1 MTMVYVVYVLF
12 NVCLRV
18 FQARIHTQ
26 YVFVYT
32 HMYVRIRNGIRA
44 YTCCKSCICTFKMS
58 VYMFVYDNR
67 LFCIRDIDCLYTRS
81 QTRIRTLLFDVDKQR
96 QIYIRDLRN
105 CVDTL
110 FNNRIQNYRLFVYD
124 NGICCIRTV
133 QCLSTCFSGAYTHSV
148 CVCIHAHVCTYTQRH
163 TRVYVLQIVYMYIQN
178 VRVYVCIR

>member
-1 MTMVYVVYVLF
+1 MFVYVF
-12 NVCLRV
+12 FR
-18 FQARIHTQ
+18 R
-26 YVFVYT
+26 VYT
-32 HMYVRIRNGIRA
+32 LSMCLYTRTCMYVYAQGIRA

-124 NGICCIRTV
+124 NGICCIRNV

-148 CVCIHAHVCTYTQRH
+148 CVCIHAHVCTYTHKAYARIRAAN
-163 TRVYVLQIVYMYIQN
+163 RVYVHSKCPCICLYTIIVYFVFVI
-178 VRVYVCIR
+178 